1 MGLWTAV
8 CIYKRSVVNTEL
20 IVNYLST
27 TGLQIGLKILAAIA
41 VWVIGKFV
49 INGISGMAKR
59 LMEKR
64 NVEPTLV
71 RYLHSALRI
80 ALTIL
85 LIIAVLGQDVLALD
99 QEALDRLRVRI
110 GFLFQ
115 SSALYD
121 SMTVQENLE
130 FPLRRH
136 WIARDPKEKEAL
148 VEEVLSAVGL
158 PQTRKLYPSELSGGM
173 KRRIGLARTLILKPE
188 IVLYDEPTTGLDPV
202 TGKEIVEL
210 ILKLQ
215 RAYNT
220 SSIIISHDLNV
231 AKLAANREAFMATMS
246 GLSAEQWEMRAYSE
260 GSEWRVVDILR
271 HVADSERGMTA
282 LMVQIKSGGE
292 GVPPDFDLAR
302 WNQRVVNKLGDKD
315 PQELLAGMADSR
327 RALLGFIDSLEESD
341 WDKKGRHA
349 SLKIMTIEEVCHLI
363 ADHEALHL
371 TGVREALGDQ

>member
-1 MGLWTAV
+1 
-8 CIYKRSVVNTEL
+8 
-20 IVNYLST
+20 
-27 TGLQIGLKILAAIA
+27 
-41 VWVIGKFV
+41 
-49 INGISGMAKR
+49 MADER
-59 LMEKR
+59 
-64 NVEPTLV
+64 
-71 RYLHSALRI
+71 
-80 ALTIL
+80 
-85 LIIAVLGQDVLALD
+85 
-99 QEALDRLRVRI
+99 
-110 GFLFQ
+110 
-115 SSALYD
+115 
-121 SMTVQENLE
+121 
-130 FPLRRH
+130 
-136 WIARDPKEKEAL
+136 KEAI
-148 VEEVLSAVGL
+148 
-158 PQTRKLYPSELSGGM
+158 T
-173 KRRIGLARTLILKPE
+173 
-188 IVLYDEPTTGLDPV
+188 
-202 TGKEIVEL
+202 
-210 ILKLQ
+210 
-215 RAYNT
+215 
-220 SSIIISHDLNV
+220 

-371 TGVREALGDQ
+371 TGVREALGKQ